1 MTFGA
6 IATVLVAVAFGGLLF
21 WVLRPGNKARLES
34 YGSIPL
40 DDPDRPQDHTS
51 RSRLR

>member
-6 IATVLVAVAFGGLLF
+6 IATLLVAFAFAGLVC
-21 WVLRPGNKARLES
+21 WVLRPANKVRLES

-40 DDPDRPQDHTS
+40 HDQPPDRG
-51 RSRLR
+51 R

>member
-6 IATVLVAVAFGGLLF
+6 IATLLVAVAFGGLLF

-40 DDPDRPQDHTS
+40 DDADPPRDHNS
-51 RSRLR
+51 RSRVR